1 MKFNF
6 IEDLE
11 QRTKAE
17 ADYKVSLE
25 EAIATEVNGLKLKN
39 ADLITEKQAAKDSL
53 ADQIAKTEGIDIE
66 KAREAMA
73 LLDKTKRKDLLEEGK
88 LDEYIQVEVQNKQR
102 EIEKQYSSQLEISN
116 QERDSITKTAVKYE
130 GLFKNKIMEDN
141 IREVAMKSGCKPDE
155 EVIRDIITRGKTVF
169 SLNGDESGIEAK
181 NEDGS
186 FKKSIDGD
194 KILTPEAWIDDLKKQ
209 CPYYFPESN
218 GTGASGESSFK
229 SGGSNALAEQISQAL
244 QNKDFDLY
252 RVLRKKQGANLK

>member
-1 MKFNF
+1 MDFSF
-6 IEDLE
+6 IKDPEE
-11 QRTKAE
+11 RAKAE
-17 ADYKVSLE
+17 ADYKDSLE
-25 EAIATEVNGLKLKN
+25 AAIATEVNGLKLKN

-73 LLDKTKRKDLLEEGK
+73 LVEKTKQKDLLEEGK
-88 LDEYIQVEVQNKQR
+88 LEEYILAKVQNKER
-102 EIEKQYSSQLEISN
+102 EIKNEYASQLEVSN
-116 QERDSITKTAVKYE
+116 QERDSITETAVKYE

-155 EVIRDIITRGKTVF
+155 EVIRDIVTRGKTVF

-186 FKKSIDGD
+186 FKKSLDGN

-218 GTGASGESSFK
+218 GTGAAGESSFK
-229 SGGSNALAEQISQAL
+229 SGGGNALAEQISQAL
-244 QNKDFDLY
+244 QNKDYDLY
-252 RVLRKKQGANLK
+252 RVLRKKQGAKLK